1 METEVTVS
9 GTMEVDVND
18 LFGYMESDIQDCVD
32 SMIRNQ
38 DVSDQVT
45 EEAEE
50 LLSQYL
56 NGASCSLAEKFT
68 KAVGEAMSRLH
79 ADDTAA
85 TPGDEMET
93 VIRSVVKQVLDEKDS
108 VGTFEPEFKDTVL
121 GEIRKMIREE
131 IRALL
136 YMGQSRL
143 DVQAKYKRVDGYP
156 WHAGGS
162 DGQ

>member
-1 METEVTVS
+1 MDTEVS
-9 GTMEVDVND
+9 LEGTLKVDTDD
-18 LFGYMESDIQDCVD
+18 LFSYMESDIQDCVE
-32 SMIRNQ
+32 SMLR
-38 DVSDQVT
+38 DHDTSEHVAG
-45 EEAEE
+45 EAED
-50 LLSQYL
+50 LLRQYL

-108 VGTFEPEFKDTVL
+108 DGVFEPEFKDAVL
-121 GEIRKMIREE
+121 GEIRTMIREE

-136 YMGQSRL
+136 YMGTSRL
-143 DVQAKYKRVDGYP
+143 DVQAKYKRIDGEEI
-156 WHAGGS
+156 
-162 DGQ
+162 

>member
-18 LFGYMESDIQDCVD
+18 LFGYLESDIQDCVD

-50 LLSQYL
+50 LLRQYL

-85 TPGDEMET
+85 TPGEQMEV
-93 VIRSVVKQVLDEKDS
+93 VIRSVVKQVMDEEDAERGDS
-108 VGTFEPEFKDTVL
+108 LLESRFKDAVL
-121 GEIRKMIREE
+121 GEIRTMIREE

-136 YMGQSRL
+136 YMGTSRL
-143 DVQAKYKRVDGYP
+143 DVQAKYKRIDGEEI
-156 WHAGGS
+156 
-162 DGQ
+162 

>member
-1 METEVTVS
+1 MDTEVS
-9 GTMEVDVND
+9 LEGTLKVDTDD
-18 LFGYMESDIQDCVD
+18 LFSYMESDIQDCVE
-32 SMIRNQ
+32 SMLR
-38 DVSDQVT
+38 DHDTSEHVAG
-45 EEAEE
+45 EAEE
-50 LLSQYL
+50 LLRQYL

-108 VGTFEPEFKDTVL
+108 DGVFEPEFKDTVL
-121 GEIRKMIREE
+121 EAIRTMIREE

-136 YMGQSRL
+136 YMGTSRL
-143 DVQAKYKRVDGYP
+143 DVQAKYKRIDGEEI
-156 WHAGGS
+156 
-162 DGQ
+162 

>member
-1 METEVTVS
+1 MDTEVS
-9 GTMEVDVND
+9 LEGTLKVDADD
-18 LFGYMESDIQDCVD
+18 LFGYMESDIQDCVE
-32 SMIRNQ
+32 SMLR
-38 DVSDQVT
+38 DHDTSEHVAG
-45 EEAEE
+45 EAED
-50 LLSQYL
+50 LLRQYL

-93 VIRSVVKQVLDEKDS
+93 VIRTVVRQEL
-108 VGTFEPEFKDTVL
+108 
-121 GEIRKMIREE
+121 
-131 IRALL
+131 RALL

>member
-1 METEVTVS
+1 MDTEVS
-9 GTMEVDVND
+9 LEGTLKVDTDD
-18 LFGYMESDIQDCVD
+18 LFSYMESDIQDCVE
-32 SMIRNQ
+32 SMLR
-38 DVSDQVT
+38 DHDTSEHVAG
-45 EEAEE
+45 EAEE
-50 LLSQYL
+50 LLRQYL

-108 VGTFEPEFKDTVL
+108 DGVFEPEFKDTVL
-121 GEIRKMIREE
+121 EEIRRMIREE

-136 YMGQSRL
+136 YMGTSRL
-143 DVQAKYKRVDGYP
+143 DVQAKYKRIDGEEI
-156 WHAGGS
+156 
-162 DGQ
+162 

>member
-18 LFGYMESDIQDCVD
+18 LFGYLESDIQDCVD

-50 LLSQYL
+50 LLRQYL

-93 VIRSVVKQVLDEKDS
+93 VIRSVVKQVLDEKES

-121 GEIRKMIREE
+121 EEIRRMIREE
-131 IRALL
+131 IRLLL
-136 YMGQSRL
+136 YMGHNRL
-143 DVQAKYKRVDGYP
+143 GVQAKYKRIDGEEI
-156 WHAGGS
+156 
-162 DGQ
+162 

>member
-32 SMIRNQ
+32 SMLRNH
-38 DVSDQVT
+38 DTSEHVAG
-45 EEAEE
+45 EAED
-50 LLSQYL
+50 LLRQYL

-85 TPGDEMET
+85 TPGEQMEV
-93 VIRSVVKQVLDEKDS
+93 VIRSVVKQVLDEKESDG
-108 VGTFEPEFKDTVL
+108 VFEPEFKDTVL
-121 GEIRKMIREE
+121 EEIRRMIREE
-131 IRALL
+131 IRLLL
-136 YMGQSRL
+136 YMGHNRL
-143 DVQAKYKRVDGYP
+143 AVQAKYKRVDGEVAYAP
-156 WHAGGS
+156 SGEEI
-162 DGQ
+162 